1 MPPPQVE
8 LDWSAP
14 PMWPSEAGPS
24 NPIKLPRQTK
34 VQQVL
39 PHILHTVLVLN
50 FEELSSLKRCHT

>member
-39 PHILHTVLVLN
+39 PHILHTVLVL
-50 FEELSSLKRCHT
+50 SLIHI